1 MVTLER
7 NGLVIAESPWANP
20 HTALARM
27 SSHLGYS
34 ARHRVNLPVD
44 LRCLEPTKVVESELE
59 YFLEGPGSPAE
70 HLAISSSNFR
80 SISNSYAE
88 SSFDLAL

>member
-7 NGLVIAESPWANP
+7 NGLVIAESPWAI
-20 HTALARM
+20 ALAHM
-27 SSHLGYS
+27 SSRPGYS

-44 LRCLEPTKVVESELE
+44 IRWLEPAKVIESELE
-59 YFLEGPGSPAE
+59 YFLEGLSSPVK